1 MVIQQDSTGGRTMSS
16 TMKFAGGS
24 KTLSTGSGATDII
37 CLFYNG
43 TTYYASLTK
52 GYV

>member
-24 KTLSTGSGATDII
+24 KTLSTGSNAVDMI
-37 CLFYNG
+37 CLFYDG
-43 TTYYASLTK
+43 TTYYATLSK